1 MTGGRCPSKATIN
14 EKTVV
19 ITGANTGIGKETA
32 RELARR
38 GMENLIPLWFGAK
51 RCNYFSLTD
60 TPCLLKKNKKQKKLS
75 TSSGGRIIMGC
86 RDMEKCEAA
95 AKEIRGK
102 TLNPHIYA
110 RRLDLAS
117 MKSIREFAERIKQGD
132 EPRTVQFKVRE

>member
-1 MTGGRCPSKATIN
+1 MEKRLPENWLEEVWRTLFPSDLMQKGAATS
-14 EKTVV
+14 
-19 ITGANTGIGKETA
+19 
-32 RELARR
+32 L
-38 GMENLIPLWFGAK
+38 
-51 RCNYFSLTD
+51 SLTH
-60 TPCLLKKNKKQKKLS
+60 LALKKKKKKFS

-102 TLNPHIYA
+102 TLNPHVYA

-117 MKSIREFAERIKQGD
+117 MKSIRDFAERIKQGD

>member
-60 TPCLLKKNKKQKKLS
+60 TPCLFKKIKKFS

>member
-60 TPCLLKKNKKQKKLS
+60 TPCLLKKKKKFS

>member
-60 TPCLLKKNKKQKKLS
+60 TPCLLKKKTIS

-102 TLNPHIYA
+102 TLNPHVYA

>member
-60 TPCLLKKNKKQKKLS
+60 TPCLFLKKTIS

-102 TLNPHIYA
+102 TLNPHVYA

>member
-60 TPCLLKKNKKQKKLS
+60 TPCLLKKKTIS

-102 TLNPHIYA
+102 TLNPHVYA

-132 EPRTVQFKVRE
+132 EPRTV